1 MSKKKE
7 PTSTKND
14 KKHDKNADKHD
25 KHVTLVK
32 MPSFSTMLFGAIA
45 AYWLSTIMNPAFVA
59 IGVLVILLIP
69 IVSVDN
75 IFARQFAKAY
85 QRPEA
90 QEPEQEKKPVV
101 DDKKAKKP
109 DVQKVA
115 TAPAKAVEA
124 KTADKK

>member
-7 PTSTKND
+7 SASTKND
-14 KKHDKNADKHD
+14 KKHDKQDK
-25 KHVTLVK
+25 KVALVK

-85 QRPEA
+85 QRPES
-90 QEPEQEKKPVV
+90 QETEQENKAA

-109 DVQKVA
+109 EVKKVSA
-115 TAPAKAVEA
+115 APVKAVESKPA
-124 KTADKK
+124 AASKK

>member
-7 PTSTKND
+7 PASTKHD
-14 KKHDKNADKHD
+14 KKHDKNHD
-25 KHVTLVK
+25 KKVTLVK

-85 QRPEA
+85 QRPET
-90 QEPEQEKKPVV
+90 QEAEHEPKPA
-101 DDKKAKKP
+101 DDKKTKKP
-109 DVQKVA
+109 EVKKVA
-115 TAPAKAVEA
+115 AAPAKAVEA
-124 KTADKK
+124 KAADKK

>member
-7 PTSTKND
+7 PASTKHD
-14 KKHDKNADKHD
+14 KKHDKNHDKHD
-25 KHVTLVK
+25 KKVALVK

-69 IVSVDN
+69 IVTVDN

-85 QRPEA
+85 QRPET
-90 QEPEQEKKPVV
+90 QETENESKPA

-109 DVQKVA
+109 EVKKVA

-124 KTADKK
+124 KATNKK